1 MDFVVIDTEGKPELS
16 ELAIKPIIP
25 MSKIENLGVSVEE
38 YLEGLAAGIDV
49 LELKRLEARG
59 IPTNLALEV
68 MAIIPKVING
78 TATPEEVVRGLMIM
92 SPSLREQIE

>member
-1 MDFVVIDTEGKPELS
+1 
-16 ELAIKPIIP
+16 

-68 MAIIPKVING
+68 IAIIPKIIDG

-92 SPSLREQIE
+92 SPSLRQQIE

>member
-1 MDFVVIDTEGKPELS
+1 MS
-16 ELAIKPIIP
+16 E
-25 MSKIENLGVSVEE
+25 IENLGVSVEE
-38 YLEGLAAGIDV
+38 YLEGLAAGIDI

>member
-1 MDFVVIDTEGKPELS
+1 MS
-16 ELAIKPIIP
+16 E
-25 MSKIENLGVSVEE
+25 IENLGVSVEE
-38 YLEGLAAGIDV
+38 YLEGLAASIDV

-68 MAIIPKVING
+68 IAIIPKVIDG

-92 SPSLREQIE
+92 SPSLRQQIE

>member
-1 MDFVVIDTEGKPELS
+1 MS
-16 ELAIKPIIP
+16 E
-25 MSKIENLGVSVEE
+25 IENLGVSVEE
-38 YLEGLAAGIDV
+38 YLDGLAAGIDV
-49 LELKRLEARG
+49 LELKRLEAWG

-68 MAIIPKVING
+68 MAIMPKVIDG

>member
-1 MDFVVIDTEGKPELS
+1 
-16 ELAIKPIIP
+16 

-68 MAIIPKVING
+68 IAIIPKVIDG

-92 SPSLREQIE
+92 SPSLRQQIE

>member
-1 MDFVVIDTEGKPELS
+1 MS
-16 ELAIKPIIP
+16 E
-25 MSKIENLGVSVEE
+25 IENFGVSVEE

-68 MAIIPKVING
+68 MAIIPKVIDG
-78 TATPEEVVRGLMIM
+78 TATPEEVVQGLMIM